1 MRSSRLAE
9 GLEANAQNAMF
20 RVKSAVLAVFQES
33 LDRLGWT
40 VGRNVQIDYR
50 WYGGD
55 KERARI
61 GAAELLALFAR
72 RHRGECQPRHIGASS
87 GVANRAHCVYR
98 GHRPRRRGFRSEFR
112 AAGR

>member
-9 GLEANAQNAMF
+9 RLEANAQNAMF
-20 RVKSAVLAVFQES
+20 RVKRAVLAVFQES

-72 RHRGECQPRHIGASS
+72 RHRGECQPRHIVPIAITVVTDPVGEGFVQNFA
-87 GVANRAHCVYR
+87 
-98 GHRPRRRGFRSEFR
+98 RPG
-112 AAGR
+112 GNI